1 MEYYCPFCK
10 IKSKITKT
18 GYPFYEWY
26 AVCPKCALDWV
37 LWRKEAKRV
46 MHKKD
51 TDISIRVSVELKEA
65 LKSAAECE
73 DRGSY
78 GKLGK

>member
-37 LWRKEAKRV
+37 LWRKEGEESNA
-46 MHKKD
+46 
-51 TDISIRVSVELKEA
+51 
-65 LKSAAECE
+65 
-73 DRGSY
+73 
-78 GKLGK
+78 